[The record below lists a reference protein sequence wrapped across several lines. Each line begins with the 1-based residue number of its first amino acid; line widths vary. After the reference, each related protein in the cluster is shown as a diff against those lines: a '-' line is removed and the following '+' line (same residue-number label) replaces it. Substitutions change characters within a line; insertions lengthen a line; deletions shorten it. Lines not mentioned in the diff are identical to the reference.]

1 MAYLKPGE
9 IAPHDG
15 FYITRGYSVF
25 LRQGQAMPLI
35 SPEIPD
41 IEAELGLYP
50 VKDGEERGSG
60 LSL

>member
-35 SPEIPD
+35 SPEIPE
-41 IEAELGLYP
+41 IETEVTSYLTENS
-50 VKDGEERGSG
+50 EEQ
-60 LSL
+60 